1 MNFAELRQK
10 ILAINDSHD
19 LSAIEKAYQFAE
31 KAHCGQLRNSG
42 EEYIQ
47 HPMAV
52 AAILCDME
60 MDDVSIMAAFL
71 HDVAED
77 TEKTLEDI
85 RQNFGP
91 EVAQIV
97 DGVTKL
103 GKIAFRDKEEAQ
115 VENLRKMFLAMAKDI
130 RVIIIKL
137 ADRLHNMRTLQY
149 QREDKQREIA
159 KETMDIYAP
168 LANRLGIY
176 RIKSELEDLSFRYL
190 NPEAF
195 AELSRTVENVKES
208 RDAQIAEVIDLLTKR
223 LFEVGIKA
231 ELSGRAKHLYSIY
244 RKMQAQEKG
253 LSEIFDLAAIRVI
266 VDTVNDCYGAL
277 GVVHILWKPIP
288 GKFKDYIAMPK
299 PNMYQSLHTI
309 LAGKHGEPFEIQIRT
324 WEMHHTAVYGVAAHW
339 KYKEGRRAEADFE
352 QKLSWLR
359 QLLEWQH
366 DSRDAGEFLESLKVD
381 LFDDTV
387 FAFTP
392 KGDVLE
398 LPADSCLIDFAYRV
412 HSDVGHNCIGAK
424 VNGRIVP
431 LESTLQNGDIVEII
445 TSKTP
450 TGPSRDWVCKVKTSQ
465 AKNRIRQWFR
475 KEKREENIA
484 RGKDGLEREA
494 RKMGMDTAKELKKE
508 NMLEL
513 ARLFRLNSLD
523 DLYAALGDGAIT
535 FRRALLRL
543 KDDIIK
549 EEDDERP
556 FVFLPGRT
564 AGSGAHS
571 QQVRVKG
578 MANIGVRF
586 SHCCNPLPGDGVIG
600 YITRGRGVS
609 VHKTVCPEIAA
620 LKKRGEAERL
630 IEVEWTAKLETE
642 DAVYPVN
649 VDILA
654 ADRPALV
661 TDVLNSLMETK
672 THVLNLN
679 AQAERDGTAHIHLKI
694 ETRSVDHLSFLLGRI
709 RRIKEVN
716 SVSRV

>member
-1 MNFAELRQK
+1 MTFAELRQK

-19 LSAIEKAYQFAE
+19 LAAIEKAYQFAE

-195 AELSRTVENVKES
+195 AELSRTVESVKES
-208 RDAQIAEVIDLLTKR
+208 RDAQIAEVIDLLGKR
-223 LFEVGIKA
+223 LFEVGVKA

-253 LSEIFDLAAIRVI
+253 LNEIFDLAAIRVI

-339 KYKEGRRAEADFE
+339 KYKEGRKAEADFE

-475 KEKREENIA
+475 KEKREENIT

-494 RKMGMDTAKELKKE
+494 RKMGMDTAKDLKKE

-513 ARLFRLNSLD
+513 VRLFRLNSLD

-549 EEDDERP
+549 DEDDERP
-556 FVFLPGRT
+556 FVFVPGRT

-620 LKKRGEAERL
+620 LKKRGEDERL